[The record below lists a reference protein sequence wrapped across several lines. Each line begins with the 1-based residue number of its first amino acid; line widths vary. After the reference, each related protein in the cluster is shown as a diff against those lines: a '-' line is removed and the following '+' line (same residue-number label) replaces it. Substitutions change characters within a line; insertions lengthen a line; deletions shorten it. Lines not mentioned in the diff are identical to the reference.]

1 MNHSP
6 VCISDEKSNRFF
18 LPMIDQGNDP
28 LSFKNTCNDNYM
40 YNNYFCKWKKPPNY
54 RRLVAVPLLTISP
67 SFSRGAKEII
77 THYADDANDCGNN
90 KEVMGHPFIH
100 LGADK
105 HMRCL
110 LSLCVR
116 GVWIAAAV
124 IFLGAKRNDL
134 PCGLF
139 EKLILGGELRIL
151 LIVDWL
157 VHLAR

>member
-6 VCISDEKSNRFF
+6 VCISDKKSNRFF

-40 YNNYFCKWKKPPNY
+40 YNNYFCKWKKPPND
-54 RRLVAVPLLTISP
+54 RRLVAAPLLTISS
-67 SFSRGAKEII
+67 SFSRGAKEVI
-77 THYADDANDCGNN
+77 THYADDANDRGNN

-110 LSLCVR
+110 LFLRVR
-116 GVWIAAAV
+116 GVASVAVV
-124 IFLGAKRNDL
+124 IFLGAK
-134 PCGLF
+134 
-139 EKLILGGELRIL
+139 
-151 LIVDWL
+151 
-157 VHLAR
+157 